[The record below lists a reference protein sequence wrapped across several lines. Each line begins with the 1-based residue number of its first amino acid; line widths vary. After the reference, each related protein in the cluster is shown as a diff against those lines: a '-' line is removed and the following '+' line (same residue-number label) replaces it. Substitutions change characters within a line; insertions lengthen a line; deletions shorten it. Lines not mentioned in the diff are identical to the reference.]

1 MAIIWHLSAIQFS
14 DKTFVSGVLLTNS
27 LKSYGKTNNW
37 LNNANQVIGSYF
49 KRTIRN
55 KEILVT
61 SNNHTIKTMTDKNG
75 SFSIAFNFKIENEI
89 FVQFSDSDATL
100 ATVQSYPMLFK
111 DPPSGLNVIS
121 DIDETIILSYTSTLF
136 KRFFTTLFKTSEKR
150 TVISYTQELFNSLK
164 DIKPRYFY
172 VSKSEQNL
180 FRVISNFIQFNKLPE
195 GPLILTPY
203 LSFTQ
208 LVGSKKAQNFKL
220 DSIEKIISNSNNEA
234 FILVGDDSQRDME
247 IYTTIVKKYKSM
259 ISKVYIRQT
268 NMTRNNKQKQYWK
281 ALQETGVNAHYFKQ
295 DELFSS

>member
-1 MAIIWHLSAIQFS
+1 MVVIWHLSAIQFS
-14 DKTFVSGVLLTNS
+14 DKTIVSGVLLNNS
-27 LKSYGKTNNW
+27 LNTNGKTNNW

-49 KRTIRN
+49 KKTCRY
-55 KEILVT
+55 KEVLVT
-61 SNNHTIKTMTDKNG
+61 CNNHTIKTVTDKNG
-75 SFSIAFNFKIENEI
+75 GFSIAFNFKIENEI
-89 FVQFSDSDATL
+89 IIQFSESKTPLTA
-100 ATVQSYPMLFK
+100 AQIYPVLFK

-121 DIDETIILSYTSTLF
+121 DIDETIIVSYTSTIL

-164 DIKPRYFY
+164 DKTPRFFY

-180 FRVISNFIQFNKLPE
+180 FKIISNFIQFNELPE

-203 LSFTQ
+203 LNFTQ
-208 LVGSKKAQNFKL
+208 LIGSKKVQNFKL
-220 DSIEKIISNSNNEA
+220 DSIEKIITNSINEE

-247 IYTTIVKKYKSM
+247 IYTVIVKKYTSM

-268 NMTRNNKQKQYWK
+268 KTTRNNKQQQYWN